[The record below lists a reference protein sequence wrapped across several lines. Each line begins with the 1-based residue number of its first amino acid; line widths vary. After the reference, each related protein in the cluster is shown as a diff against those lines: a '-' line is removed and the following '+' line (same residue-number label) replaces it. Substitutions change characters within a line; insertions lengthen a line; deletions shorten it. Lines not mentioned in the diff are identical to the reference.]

1 LIGDNLNSNLGVP
14 NSFGSIGLSFT
25 RLPLG
30 TLIDLELTAM
40 QVESRGEV
48 ISTPRVIT
56 ANQQEALIEQG
67 VEIPFQEA
75 TSSGATAIQFKKAVL
90 SLRVTPQITPDDR
103 VIMDL
108 NVKNDSVGQVFF
120 GVPSIDTREVKTRV
134 LVENGE
140 TIVLGGVYQEA
151 SNTGVDKVPF
161 FGDIPVLGRLFRR
174 DSSVNNKEELL
185 IFITPKILKDGLDV
199 R

>member
-1 LIGDNLNSNLGVP
+1 DLGIP
-14 NSFGSIGLSFT
+14 GSFGSIGFSFT

-30 TLIDLELTAM
+30 ALIDLELTAM
-40 QVESRGEV
+40 QAESRGEV
-48 ISTPRVIT
+48 ISTPKVIT
-56 ANQQEALIEQG
+56 ANQQEAVIEQG

-75 TSSGATAIQFKKAVL
+75 TSSGATSTSFKQAVL

-108 NVKNDSVGQVFF
+108 NVKNDSVGDIFF
-120 GVPSIDTREVKTRV
+120 GVPSIDTNEVQTQV
-134 LVENGE
+134 LVKNGE
-140 TIVLGGVYQEA
+140 TIVLGGIYQET
-151 SNTGVDKVPF
+151 SNKDIDKVPF

-174 DSSVNNKEELL
+174 DARVNNKSELL
-185 IFITPKILKDGLDV
+185 IFITPKILKDGLHA